1 MSIKYLSIEEA
12 AKRAGTEE
20 FLQNVKGAVIPR
32 LIQKGL
38 LQGKKEKKR
47 QLVADDD
54 ALAHMMQLGVE
65 SFVHNQQGY
74 SFMAVRAPI
83 QHVAAKLKAR
93 PGVSQ
98 YEENVK
104 PLKMKH
110 GIEVQPDEKVRHAF
124 LVRMSAAPEWSVLTA
139 QRQ

>member
-47 QLVADDD
+47 QIVADDD
-54 ALAHMMQLGVE
+54 ALAHMMQFGVE

-83 QHVAAKLKAR
+83 QHVAATAR
-93 PGVSQ
+93 PSASP
-98 YEENVK
+98 EEVDFE
-104 PLKMKH
+104 PPQMKD
-110 GIEVQPDEKVRHAF
+110 GLEVQP
-124 LVRMSAAPEWSVLTA
+124 AARIT
-139 QRQ
+139 